1 MYGLYG
7 FPKLRA
13 RFVGRFVDG
22 LYTVCRKVLH
32 DKRFSGLAT
41 NRTNRHTNR
50 HTNRAR
56 RLGNSYKPYKPY
68 TKGAY
73 FPTPQIVT
81 VCTVCMNSLSAVH
94 GLYDG
99 LYTVC
104 TVCMM
109 VGMCASRPV
118 REGFRGVHILLGIH
132 AAERVEQATAV
143 FCCPPLGG
151 EGQNRFVLDMTL
163 NCRLPHPVVSLII

>member
-1 MYGLYG
+1 M
-7 FPKLRA
+7 PC
-13 RFVGRFVDG
+13 
-22 LYTVCRKVLH
+22 TVCMTVCMAFCTVCKKVLH

-50 HTNRAR
+50 HTNRAL
-56 RLGNSYKPYKPY
+56 RLGNSYKPHKPY

-109 VGMCASRPV
+109 VGMCALRPV
-118 REGFRGVHILLGIH
+118 KEGFWGVHLLLGIH
-132 AAERVEQATAV
+132 AAEMVEQATAV
-143 FCCPPLGG
+143 FSCPPLRG